1 MQRSRFIDI
10 AKGIS
15 MIMVVITHFAW
26 TLSQRLDY
34 GFYFWISMAVP
45 CFMLATGYVNAASFS
60 AKDVA
65 LKEAYKPK
73 TIWKKLV
80 RFSVPFLYMYAAEL
94 LIRAFKGE
102 FYNPVEIILHFFTG
116 GMGVH
121 GTYYFPVLLQ
131 LVFLMPL
138 IYAIVRKS
146 KYGWL
151 ICAAINLSYEI
162 IKNTFAIDN
171 AIGFEVYRLLAF
183 RYIFAVAMGAHICL
197 YKESINKLGWAL
209 MFVVGAAYIYV
220 IGYTGYEPVIFT
232 RWNTTSMITV
242 FYIAPVFFAGIKYLN
257 DKRCVFF
264 EKIGN
269 ASYHIFLFQIIY
281 YNFIAPYVYEVAG
294 KGLVAF
300 IASITVCLAGGFCYY
315 LIYNF
320 ASHKWKNRKQ

>member
-15 MIMVVITHFAW
+15 MIMVVITHFEW
-26 TLSQRLDY
+26 TLTQRLDY

-60 AKDVA
+60 AKGIT

-73 TIWKKLV
+73 TIWKKIV
-80 RFSVPFLYMYAAEL
+80 RFSIPFLYMYAVEL
-94 LIRAFKGE
+94 IIRAFMGE
-102 FYNPVEIILHFFTG
+102 FYNPLEVIGHFFTG

-138 IYAIVRKS
+138 IYYTVNKS
-146 KYGWL
+146 EYGWL
-151 ICAAINLSYEI
+151 ICFGVNLVFEI
-162 IKNTFAIDN
+162 VKNTFAVDN
-171 AIGFEVYRLLAF
+171 AIGGEIYRLLAF
-183 RYIFAVAMGAHICL
+183 RYIFAVAMGAHIYL
-197 YKESINKLGWAL
+197 HKDSIKKFGWIM
-209 MFVVGAAYIYV
+209 MFIVGAIYIYV
-220 IGYTGYEPVIFT
+220 IGYTPYEPVIFT

-242 FYIAPVFFAGIKYLN
+242 FYIAPIFFAGIKYF
-257 DKRCVFF
+257 DEKRCIFL

-281 YNFIAPYVYEVAG
+281 YNFIAPYIYEHAG
-294 KGLVAF
+294 RGAVSLIISVTA
-300 IASITVCLAGGFCYY
+300 CLLGGFGYY
-315 LIYNF
+315 MLYN
-320 ASHKWKNRKQ
+320 SVSKKWRKSKR